1 MNRTRGRC
9 GACGFLAATVLMI
22 GCQQGGDVPASSVPA
37 LAPAPRPALISHVVF
52 FKLQDPSGAPALID
66 ACDDMLSGI
75 PGVVSY
81 AAGRHIDTGR
91 PTVDGDYDVG
101 LYIGFDSEDAYAG
114 YVDHPQH
121 VALVNEWKPRLAWLR
136 VYDIHDP
143 TR

>member
-1 MNRTRGRC
+1 MSRMRRRLAWC
-9 GACGFLAATVLMI
+9 GCVAAAGLMS
-22 GCQQGGDVPASSVPA
+22 GCQHGADAPTSRADARAS
-37 LAPAPRPALISHVVF
+37 APRPALISHVVF

-66 ACDDMLSGI
+66 ACDTMLSEI

-101 LYIGFDSEDAYAG
+101 LYIGFDTEDAYAA

-121 VALVNEWKPRLAWLR
+121 VELVNEWKPRLAWLR